1 MHRFNFNHR
10 LLLSVPLAAT
20 AALVLAALVC
30 VRAPATYA
38 RSITQTAPVHIASQG
53 PCTSKVCTFQLQVNP
68 GLLAG
73 KPFACPAIQNARA
86 SIIITNRFATNAQ
99 NDVMIL
105 TAIGLPRNTGFDMFL
120 VQNSP
125 LDSGT
130 FPGFG
135 FGWYQSDVQSNSF
148 GFAAVRVQGIFDH
161 ETFIENPNDPF
172 NPIHTFNVGF
182 WFNSPTEEQ
191 QVCGNATAPAATPF
205 NGEQN
210 AGLLAMITQGEPL
223 QFVQ

>member
-1 MHRFNFNHR
+1 M
-10 LLLSVPLAAT
+10 
-20 AALVLAALVC
+20 
-30 VRAPATYA
+30 
-38 RSITQTAPVHIASQG
+38 
-53 PCTSKVCTFQLQVNP
+53 
-68 GLLAG
+68 
-73 KPFACPAIQNARA
+73 PFACPAIQKAQA
-86 SIIITNRFATNAQ
+86 HITISNRFATGAL

-105 TAIGLPRNTGFDMFL
+105 TASGLPRNTGFDMFL

-135 FGWYQSDVQSNSF
+135 FGWYQSDVQSNSN
-148 GFAAVRVQGIFDH
+148 GNASVRVQGIFDK
-161 ETFIENPNDPF
+161 ETFIENPGDPF

-182 WFNSPTEEQ
+182 WFNSPNEEAR
-191 QVCGNATAPAATPF
+191 VCPSATPAKTPF

-223 QFVQ
+223 QFVV